1 MNTENQKPEK
11 ALKYEDLISQ
21 SEENKR
27 SEQIQLDVQ
36 KAKSGLEVAIAQTK
50 LDLAEANQKLS
61 NSKRAVPYSL
71 KAELKAYQ
79 EVEELQSGLDYAQK
93 VLTERF

>member
-1 MNTENQKPEK
+1 
-11 ALKYEDLISQ
+11 
-21 SEENKR
+21 
-27 SEQIQLDVQ
+27 
-36 KAKSGLEVAIAQTK
+36 